1 MVGINIV
8 LPRLK
13 NKKINRNI
21 RINLLLINRGFS
33 VLLFSPLTLL
43 KRTSLI
49 FDRFDLIIMRIS
61 LSVTLRVRS
70 GVVRK

>member
-33 VLLFSPLTLL
+33 ILLFSPLTLL

-70 GVVRK
+70 GIVRK